1 MNTSD
6 NITDEIPGN
15 IEFGD
20 YSEMRQS
27 YKSIFIS
34 SKIISKEHND
44 SRIQC
49 ISVNSKG
56 EIAVSIGEYINV
68 YDSDGSYLY
77 GYYIASP
84 KPNVISLHD
93 NYIEIYFDIY
103 SSYFTIDRNGVVDS
117 MRNINFSSG
126 NKKLSDS
133 LYTYSHASKWNV
145 GDITYISSGDELIK
159 RDCDGN
165 ESIIYKMSEIVKK
178 SEINDLTI
186 AVIVFGIFIML
197 SIFNIIWKFSIEKN
211 ETI

>member
-1 MNTSD
+1 MNTSND
-6 NITDEIPGN
+6 TVNEIPGS
-15 IEFGD
+15 IEFSD
-20 YSEMRQS
+20 YVEMSRN
-27 YKSIFIS
+27 YKSIFGS

-68 YDSDGSYLY
+68 YDSDGNYLY

-84 KPNVISLHD
+84 KPNIISLHD
-93 NYIEIYFDIY
+93 NYIEIYFNIY
-103 SSYFTIDRNGVVDS
+103 SSYFTIDHNGAIDK
-117 MRNINFSSG
+117 MRNINISSS

-133 LYTYSHASKWNV
+133 LYSYSHAGKWNV
-145 GDITYISSGDELIK
+145 SDITYISSGDELIK

-165 ESIIYKMSEIVKK
+165 ELIIYKMSEIAKK

-186 AVIVFGIFIML
+186 AMVFFFIFIIL
-197 SIFNIIWKFSIEKN
+197 FILNIIWKFSVEKKQ
-211 ETI
+211 